1 MSATPAFRLSRV
13 RREFSGRT
21 LLEIPELEFS
31 AGEVSALVG
40 PNGAGKTTLLR
51 ILALLDPPSAGS
63 IAFKGEPVAWSG
75 PRWLE
80 LRRRITLVH
89 QAPFLFRGTVAQN
102 VAFGLRVRGEPR
114 PAGAKR
120 VAEALE
126 LVDLAG
132 FEDRPTSS
140 LSAGEAQRVALA
152 RALVIEPEAL
162 LLDEPT
168 ANVDASRIARL
179 PALIAEINLRHH
191 TTVIFS
197 THDLGQAFR
206 LTSRV
211 VHLVAG
217 RVADFGHE
225 NIFSGTV
232 ERDQGRSWITV
243 RGGVRIIIGEPA
255 AGHVTCSIPA
265 EAIRLHPAPGPR
277 PVESNCFEGEITR
290 MESSNGRVRLRVD
303 GPASFRVV
311 LPAEDLK
318 RSGLRL
324 GDRVLLS
331 FAPEV
336 VKILEAKG

>member
-1 MSATPAFRLSRV
+1 MTQAPAFRLRQL
-13 RREFSGRT
+13 RREFAGRT
-21 LLEIPELEFS
+21 LLDIPELEFA

-51 ILALLDPPSAGS
+51 ILALLDPPGS
-63 IAFKGEPVAWSG
+63 GTLEFQGEPAAWSG

-80 LRRRITLVH
+80 LRRRITLVL

-102 VAFGLRVRGEPR
+102 VAFGLRVRGEP
-114 PAGAKR
+114 PAAGARR
-120 VAEALE
+120 VAETLK

-140 LSAGEAQRVALA
+140 LSGGEAQRVALA
-152 RALVIEPEAL
+152 RALVIEPQVL

-168 ANVDASRIARL
+168 ANVDANRIARL
-179 PALIAEINLRHH
+179 PALIAEINLRLH

-197 THDLGQAFR
+197 THDLSQAFR

-211 VHLVAG
+211 IHLVAG

-232 ERDQGRSWITV
+232 EREQGRSWITV
-243 RGGVRIIIGEPA
+243 RGGLRIMIGEPA

-265 EAIRLHPAPGPR
+265 EAIHLHPARGQPPAAG
-277 PVESNCFEGEITR
+277 NCFEGVITR

-311 LPAEDLK
+311 LPNEELQ
-318 RSGLRL
+318 RSELRL
-324 GDRVLLS
+324 CDRVLLS

-336 VKILEAKG
+336 VKILEAKT

>member
-1 MSATPAFRLSRV
+1 MTAPAFRLCQV

-21 LLEIPELEFS
+21 LLEIPELEFP

-51 ILALLDPPSAGS
+51 ILALLDPPSAGTV
-63 IAFKGEPVAWSG
+63 AFQGEPAAWSG

-102 VAFGLRVRGEPR
+102 VAFGLRVRGVPQSEWPR
-114 PAGAKR
+114 R
-120 VAEALE
+120 VAEALA
-126 LVDLAG
+126 LVDLKG
-132 FEDRPTSS
+132 FEDRRAGS
-140 LSAGEAQRVALA
+140 LSGGETQRVALA
-152 RALVIEPEAL
+152 RALAIEPEVL

-168 ANVDASRIARL
+168 ANVDASRLARL
-179 PALIAEINLRHH
+179 PALIAEINHRLR

-217 RVADFGHE
+217 RLADFGHE

-232 ERDQGRSWITV
+232 ERDPAGAWITV
-243 RGGVRIIIGEPA
+243 RGGVRIMIQEPA
-255 AGHVTCSIPA
+255 AAHVTCSVPPD
-265 EAIRLHPAPGPR
+265 AILLHPAGAQR
-277 PVESNCFEGEITR
+277 PTGCNCFEGEITR
-290 MESSNGRVRLRVD
+290 MESGNGRVRLRVD
-303 GPASFRVV
+303 GPASFRVL
-311 LPAEDLK
+311 LPNEELK
-318 RSGLRL
+318 RSSFRL
-324 GDRVLLS
+324 SDRVLLS

-336 VKILEAKG
+336 VKILEAKP